1 MKKVLLSMVALLMS
15 TFTFAQVN
23 GALKLERNT
32 APAKVAVKASP
43 RKALA
48 DGQRYLGYY
57 SSDNFGQSGLGIANL
72 GAYET
77 CKAVTAMSADFL
89 KPFVG
94 MKVVGIRYVVLAP
107 NLVAKVMLG
116 DCEFTSQ
123 GVGFGDDFLLSKDVT
138 SSNAGW
144 NTVMFDAPYTIPAN
158 TALYAGFQYN
168 QKAVKQGN
176 GFTDECYPLSLI
188 KEGVT
193 GNPLYIYTNV
203 PANKG
208 GNGEGWY
215 NFGSEFGNICIQLI
229 VEGQPAGNFLSPVQ
243 LDEFQTVVG
252 KTKNVEVL
260 FQNVCKNALSSYSYT
275 YTQNGVTSAEQTVD
289 LAANT
294 TETIVKLPVQI
305 EGAAAPG
312 KYDFTL
318 NITKVNYGENAA
330 AVSSIKS
337 KNETMAKD
345 FKPVVLMEENT
356 GTGCG
361 WCPRGMQGMK
371 NAAEKFGDQFVGVAI
386 HQFSASD
393 PMYTINY
400 ANLGFAGSAPIC
412 KLNRSSSKI
421 DPYLGSESSICDDIA
436 ALLTKIPDAALTVK
450 AEWGAADNGELT
462 ATATVEAQAAKTYQ
476 LAFAVIADNVK
487 GEGDNWNQAN
497 YYSKYYASQTGLSYE
512 TIPDDLKFLWN
523 EITYKPVFNDVLVA
537 SSYVRSL
544 NKCANVDVP
553 AEGTVEG
560 SYEITLPVT
569 NKVLL
574 PALDK
579 DQLYI
584 VGIII
589 DPTTKKVVNAAKAKI
604 PTWVTGINGVKAN
617 GENAVEVARYT
628 MDGRQVSAPVKGIN
642 LVKMS
647 DGTTQKVLVK

>member
-23 GALKLERNT
+23 GALKLERNA
-32 APAKVAVKASP
+32 APAKMAVKASP

-57 SSDNFGQSGLGIANL
+57 SSDNFGQSGLGIAPL

-94 MKVVGIRYVVLAP
+94 MKVVGIRYAVLAS
-107 NLVAKVMLG
+107 NLVSKVLLG

-158 TALYAGFQYN
+158 AALYAGFQYN
-168 QKAVKQGN
+168 QKADPKGS

-229 VEGQPAGNFLSPVQ
+229 VEGQPAGNFLTPVQ

-252 KTKNVEVL
+252 QTKNVEVL

-275 YTQNGVTSAEQTVD
+275 YTQNGVTSAEQSVD

-305 EGAAAPG
+305 EGASAAG
-312 KYDFTL
+312 NHDFTL

-330 AVSSIKS
+330 AVTSIKS
-337 KNETMAKD
+337 KNETMAKEL
-345 FKPVVLMEENT
+345 KPVVLMEEFT

-371 NAAEKFGDQFVGVAI
+371 NAAEKFGDQFVGIAI
-386 HQFSASD
+386 HQYSGSD

-400 ANLGFAGSAPIC
+400 ANLKFGGAPSC
-412 KLNRSSSKI
+412 KLNRATGDL
-421 DPYLGSESSICDDIA
+421 DPYMGSGEDICDDIA
-436 ALLTKIPDAALTVK
+436 EFLKWIPDAALTVK
-450 AEWGAADNGELT
+450 AEWGAADDGKLT

-487 GEGDNWNQAN
+487 GENDNWIQSN
-497 YYSKYYASQTGLSYE
+497 YYSSAYSSQTGMTYAS
-512 TIPDDLKFLWN
+512 IPDDLKFLWN
-523 EITYKPVFNDVLVA
+523 EYPYKPVFNDVLVA
-537 SSYVRSL
+537 SSYVRTL

-560 SYEITLPVT
+560 SYEITMPVT
-569 NKVLL
+569 NTKLL

-589 DPTTKKVVNAAKAKI
+589 DPTTKTVVNAAKAKI

>member
-23 GALKLERNT
+23 GALKLERNA
-32 APAKVAVKASP
+32 APAKMAVKASP
-43 RKALA
+43 KKALA

-57 SSDNFGQSGLGIANL
+57 SSDNYGQSGLGIANL

-94 MKVVGIRYVVLAP
+94 MKVVGIRYAVLAS
-107 NLVAKVMLG
+107 NLVSKVMLG

-176 GFTDECYPLSLI
+176 GFTNECYPLSLI

-260 FQNVCKNALSSYSYT
+260 FQNVCKSALSSYSYT
-275 YTQNGVTSAEQTVD
+275 YTQNGVTSAEQSVD

-305 EGAAAPG
+305 EGAAAAG

-330 AVSSIKS
+330 AVTSIKS

-345 FKPVVLMEENT
+345 LKPVVLMEEQT

-361 WCPRGMQGMK
+361 WCPRAMQGIK
-371 NAAEKFGDQFVGVAI
+371 KAAEKFGDQFISIAI
-386 HQFSASD
+386 HHFNASD

-400 ANLGFAGSAPIC
+400 ANLGFGEGAPLC
-412 KLNRSSSKI
+412 KLNRATAAI
-421 DPYLGSESSICDDIA
+421 DPYYGANQTDICDDIA
-436 ALLTKIPDAALTVK
+436 ELLTYIPEAAVTVK
-450 AEWGAADNGELT
+450 AEWDADERYLN

-487 GEGDNWNQAN
+487 GETDSWIQTN
-497 YYSKYYASQTGLSYE
+497 YYSSAYSGLTGITYNAIE
-512 TIPDDLKFLWN
+512 DDLKFLWN
-523 EITYKPVFNDVLVA
+523 EYPYKPVFNDVLIGG
-537 SSYVRSL
+537 SYVRTL
-544 NKCANVDVP
+544 NKCANVNVP
-553 AEGTVEG
+553 AEGTVDG
-560 SYEITLPVT
+560 TYQISMPVT
-569 NKVLL
+569 NTKLL

-584 VGIII
+584 VGFII
-589 DPTTKKVVNAAKAKI
+589 DPTTKTVVNAAKAKI

>member
-23 GALKLERNT
+23 GALKLERNA
-32 APAKVAVKASP
+32 APAKMAVKASP
-43 RKALA
+43 KKALA

-94 MKVVGIRYVVLAP
+94 MKVVGIRYAVLAS
-107 NLVAKVMLG
+107 NLVSKVMLG

-168 QKAVKQGN
+168 QKAVKQGY

-229 VEGQPAGNFLSPVQ
+229 VEGQPAGNFLTPVQ

-252 KTKNVEVL
+252 QSKNVEVL

-275 YTQNGVTSAEQTVD
+275 YTQNGVTSAEQSVD

-305 EGAAAPG
+305 EAAAAPG
-312 KYDFTL
+312 NHDFTL

-330 AVSSIKS
+330 AVTSIKS
-337 KNETMAKD
+337 KNETMAKEL
-345 FKPVVLMEENT
+345 KPVVLMEEFT

-371 NAAEKFGDQFVGVAI
+371 NAAEKFGDQFVGIAI
-386 HQFSASD
+386 HQYSGSD
-393 PMYTINY
+393 PMYTMNY
-400 ANLGFAGSAPIC
+400 ANLKFGGAPSC
-412 KLNRSSSKI
+412 KLNRATGDL
-421 DPYLGSESSICDDIA
+421 DPYMGSGEDICDDIA
-436 ALLTKIPDAALTVK
+436 EFLKWIPDAALTVK
-450 AEWGAADNGELT
+450 AEWGSADDGKLI

-487 GEGDNWNQAN
+487 GENDNWIQSN
-497 YYSKYYASQTGLSYE
+497 YYSSAYSSQTGMTYAS
-512 TIPDDLKFLWN
+512 IPDDLKFLWN
-523 EITYKPVFNDVLVA
+523 EYPYKPVFNDVLVA
-537 SSYVRSL
+537 SSYVRTL

-560 SYEITLPVT
+560 SYEITMPVT
-569 NKVLL
+569 NTKLL

-589 DPTTKKVVNAAKAKI
+589 DPTTKTVVNAAKAKI

-617 GENAVEVARYT
+617 GVNAVEVARYT

>member
-23 GALKLERNT
+23 GALKLERNA
-32 APAKVAVKASP
+32 APAKMAVKASP
-43 RKALA
+43 RKVLA

-94 MKVVGIRYVVLAP
+94 MKVVGIRYAVLAS
-107 NLVAKVMLG
+107 NLVSKVMLG

-138 SSNAGW
+138 SSNVGW

-188 KEGVT
+188 NEGVT

-229 VEGQPAGNFLSPVQ
+229 VEGQPAGNFLTPVQ

-252 KTKNVEVL
+252 QSKNVEVL

-275 YTQNGVTSAEQTVD
+275 YTQNGVTSAEYNVD

-305 EGAAAPG
+305 EAAAAPG
-312 KYDFTL
+312 KYDITL

-330 AVSSIKS
+330 AVTSIKS
-337 KNETMAKD
+337 KNETMAKEL
-345 FKPVVLMEENT
+345 KPVVLMEEFT

-371 NAAEKFGDQFVGVAI
+371 NAAEKFGDQFVGIAI
-386 HQFSASD
+386 HQYSGSD
-393 PMYTINY
+393 PMYTMNY
-400 ANLGFAGSAPIC
+400 ANLKFGGAPSC
-412 KLNRSSSKI
+412 KLNRATGDL
-421 DPYLGSESSICDDIA
+421 DPYMGSGEDICDDIA
-436 ALLTKIPDAALTVK
+436 EFLKWIPDAALTVK
-450 AEWGAADNGELT
+450 AEWGAADDGKLI

-487 GEGDNWNQAN
+487 GENDNWIQSN
-497 YYSKYYASQTGLSYE
+497 YYSSAYSSKTGMTYAS
-512 TIPDDLKFLWN
+512 IPDDLKFLWN
-523 EITYKPVFNDVLVA
+523 EYPYKPVFNDVLVA
-537 SSYVRSL
+537 SSYVRTL

-560 SYEITLPVT
+560 SYEITMPVT
-569 NKVLL
+569 NTKLL

-589 DPTTKKVVNAAKAKI
+589 DPTTKTVVNAAKAKI

>member
-23 GALKLERNT
+23 GALKLERNA
-32 APAKVAVKASP
+32 APAKMAVKASP

-57 SSDNFGQSGLGIANL
+57 SSDNFGQSGLGIAPL

-94 MKVVGIRYVVLAP
+94 MKVVGIRYAVLAS
-107 NLVAKVMLG
+107 NLVSKVLLG

-168 QKAVKQGN
+168 QKAVKQGS

-193 GNPLYIYTNV
+193 GNPLYIYTDV

-215 NFGSEFGNICIQLI
+215 NFGDDYGNICVQLI
-229 VEGQPAGNFLSPVQ
+229 VEGQPAGNFLTPVQ

-252 KTKNVEVL
+252 QTKNVEVL
-260 FQNVCKNALSSYSYT
+260 FQNVCKSALSSYSYT
-275 YTQNGVTSAEQTVD
+275 YTQNGVTSAEQSVD

-305 EGAAAPG
+305 EGASAAG
-312 KYDFTL
+312 NHDFTL

-330 AVSSIKS
+330 AVTSIKS
-337 KNETMAKD
+337 KNETMAKEL
-345 FKPVVLMEENT
+345 KPVVLMEEFT

-371 NAAEKFGDQFVGVAI
+371 NAAEKFGDQFVGIAI
-386 HQFSASD
+386 HQYSGSD

-400 ANLGFAGSAPIC
+400 ANLKFGGAPSC
-412 KLNRSSSKI
+412 KLNRATGDL
-421 DPYLGSESSICDDIA
+421 DPYMGSGEDICDDIA
-436 ALLTKIPDAALTVK
+436 EFLKWIPDAALTVK
-450 AEWGAADNGELT
+450 AEWGAADDGKLT

-487 GEGDNWNQAN
+487 GENDNWIQSN
-497 YYSKYYASQTGLSYE
+497 YYSSAYSSQTGMTYAS
-512 TIPDDLKFLWN
+512 IPDDLKFLWN
-523 EITYKPVFNDVLVA
+523 EYPYKPVFNDVLVA
-537 SSYVRSL
+537 SSYVRTL

-560 SYEITLPVT
+560 SYEITMPVT
-569 NKVLL
+569 NTKLL

-589 DPTTKKVVNAAKAKI
+589 DPTTKTVVNAAKAKI

>member
-23 GALKLERNT
+23 GALKLERNA
-32 APAKVAVKASP
+32 APAKMAVKASP

-57 SSDNFGQSGLGIANL
+57 SSDNFGQSGLGIAPL

-77 CKAVTAMSADFL
+77 CKAVTAMSTDFL

-94 MKVVGIRYVVLAP
+94 MKVVGIRYAVLAS
-107 NLVAKVMLG
+107 NLVSKVMLG

-168 QKAVKQGN
+168 QKAVKQGS

-215 NFGSEFGNICIQLI
+215 NFGDEFGNICIQLI
-229 VEGQPAGNFLSPVQ
+229 VEGQPAGNFLTPVQ

-252 KTKNVEVL
+252 KSKNVEVL
-260 FQNVCKNALSSYSYT
+260 FQNVCKSALSSYSYT
-275 YTQNGVTSAEQTVD
+275 YTQNGVTSAEQSVD

-305 EGAAAPG
+305 EGAAAAG

-330 AVSSIKS
+330 AVTSIKS
-337 KNETMAKD
+337 KNETMAKEL
-345 FKPVVLMEENT
+345 KPVVLMEEFT

-371 NAAEKFGDQFVGVAI
+371 NAAEKFGDQFVGIAI
-386 HQFSASD
+386 HQYSGSD

-400 ANLGFAGSAPIC
+400 ANLKFGGAPSC
-412 KLNRSSSKI
+412 KLNRATGDL
-421 DPYLGSESSICDDIA
+421 DPYMGSGEDICDDIA
-436 ALLTKIPDAALTVK
+436 EFLKWIPDAALTVK
-450 AEWGAADNGELT
+450 AEWGAADDGKLT

-487 GEGDNWNQAN
+487 GENDNWIQSN
-497 YYSKYYASQTGLSYE
+497 YYSSAYSSQTGMTYAS
-512 TIPDDLKFLWN
+512 IPDDLKFLWN
-523 EITYKPVFNDVLVA
+523 EYPYKPVFNDVLVA
-537 SSYVRSL
+537 SSYVRTL

-560 SYEITLPVT
+560 SYEITMPVT
-569 NKVLL
+569 NTKLL

-589 DPTTKKVVNAAKAKI
+589 DPTTKTVVNAAKAKI

>member
-23 GALKLERNT
+23 GALKLERNA
-32 APAKVAVKASP
+32 APAKMAVKASP

-57 SSDNFGQSGLGIANL
+57 SSDNFGQSGLGIAPL

-94 MKVVGIRYVVLAP
+94 MKVVGIRYAVLAS
-107 NLVAKVMLG
+107 NLVSKVLLG

-168 QKAVKQGN
+168 QKAVKQGS

-215 NFGSEFGNICIQLI
+215 NFGDEFGNICIQLI
-229 VEGQPAGNFLSPVQ
+229 VEGQPAGNFLTPVQ

-275 YTQNGVTSAEQTVD
+275 YTQNGVTSAEQSVD

-305 EGAAAPG
+305 EGASAAG
-312 KYDFTL
+312 NHDFTL

-330 AVSSIKS
+330 AVTSIKS
-337 KNETMAKD
+337 KNETMAKEL
-345 FKPVVLMEENT
+345 KPVVLMEEFT

-371 NAAEKFGDQFVGVAI
+371 NAAEKFGDQFVGIAI
-386 HQFSASD
+386 HQYSGSD

-400 ANLGFAGSAPIC
+400 ANLKFGGAPSC
-412 KLNRSSSKI
+412 KLNRATGDL
-421 DPYLGSESSICDDIA
+421 DPYMGSGEDICDDIA
-436 ALLTKIPDAALTVK
+436 EFLKWIPDAALTVK
-450 AEWGAADNGELT
+450 AEWGAADDGKLT

-487 GEGDNWNQAN
+487 GENDNWIQSN
-497 YYSKYYASQTGLSYE
+497 YYSSAYSSQTGMTYAS
-512 TIPDDLKFLWN
+512 IPDDLKFLWN
-523 EITYKPVFNDVLVA
+523 EYPYKPVFNDVLVA
-537 SSYVRSL
+537 SSYVRTL

-553 AEGTVEG
+553 AEGTVER
-560 SYEITLPVT
+560 SYEITMPVT
-569 NKVLL
+569 NTKLL

-589 DPTTKKVVNAAKAKI
+589 DPTTKTVVNAAKAKI

>member
-23 GALKLERNT
+23 GALKLERNA
-32 APAKVAVKASP
+32 APAKMAVKASP

-57 SSDNFGQSGLGIANL
+57 SSDNYGLTGLGIAPL

-77 CKAVTAMSADFL
+77 CKAVTAMSTDFL

-94 MKVVGIRYVVLAP
+94 MKVVGIRYAILAP

-116 DCEFTSQ
+116 ECEFTNQ
-123 GVGFGDDFLLSKDVT
+123 GVGFGDALLSKDVT

-158 TALYAGFQYN
+158 AALYAGFQYN

-229 VEGQPAGNFLSPVQ
+229 VEGQPAGNFLTPVQ

-275 YTQNGVTSAEQTVD
+275 YTQNGVTSGEQTVD

-305 EGAAAPG
+305 EGASAAG
-312 KYDFTL
+312 NHDFTL

-330 AVSSIKS
+330 AVTSIKG
-337 KNETMAKD
+337 KNETMAKEL
-345 FKPVVLMEENT
+345 KPVVLMEEQT

-361 WCPRGMQGMK
+361 WCPRAMQGINK
-371 NAAEKFGDQFVGVAI
+371 AAEKFGDQFISIAI
-386 HQFSASD
+386 HHFNASD

-400 ANLGFAGSAPIC
+400 ANLGFGEGAPLC
-412 KLNRSSSKI
+412 KLNRVTAAI
-421 DPYLGSESSICDDIA
+421 DPYYGTSEDICDDIA
-436 ALLTKIPDAALTVK
+436 ALLTKIPEAAVTVK
-450 AEWGAADNGELT
+450 AEWGAADDGKLT

-487 GEGDNWNQAN
+487 GENDNWIQSN
-497 YYSKYYASQTGLSYE
+497 YYSSAYSGNTGLTYNAIE
-512 TIPDDLKFLWN
+512 DDLKFLWN
-523 EITYKPVFNDVLVA
+523 EYPYKPVFNDVLVA
-537 SSYVRSL
+537 GSYVRTL

-560 SYEITLPVT
+560 SYEITMPVT
-569 NKVLL
+569 NTKLL

-584 VGIII
+584 VGFII
-589 DPTTKKVVNAAKAKI
+589 DPTTKTVVNAAKAKI

>member
-23 GALKLERNT
+23 GALKLERNA
-32 APAKVAVKASP
+32 APAKMAVKASP

-57 SSDNFGQSGLGIANL
+57 SSDNFGQSGLGIAPL

-94 MKVVGIRYVVLAP
+94 MKVVGIRYAVLAS
-107 NLVAKVMLG
+107 NLVSKVLLG

-168 QKAVKQGN
+168 QKAVKQGS

-215 NFGSEFGNICIQLI
+215 NFGDEFGNICIQLI
-229 VEGQPAGNFLSPVQ
+229 VEGQPAGNFLTPVQ

-275 YTQNGVTSAEQTVD
+275 YTQNGVTSAEQSVD

-305 EGAAAPG
+305 EGASAAG
-312 KYDFTL
+312 NHDFTL

-330 AVSSIKS
+330 AVTSIKS
-337 KNETMAKD
+337 KNETMAKEL
-345 FKPVVLMEENT
+345 KPVVLMEEFT

-371 NAAEKFGDQFVGVAI
+371 NAAEKFGDQFVGIAI
-386 HQFSASD
+386 HQYSGSD

-400 ANLGFAGSAPIC
+400 ANLKFGGAPSC
-412 KLNRSSSKI
+412 KLNRATGDL
-421 DPYLGSESSICDDIA
+421 DPYMGSGEDICDDIA
-436 ALLTKIPDAALTVK
+436 EFLKWIPDAALTVK
-450 AEWGAADNGELT
+450 AEWGAADDGKLT

-487 GEGDNWNQAN
+487 GENDNWIQSN
-497 YYSKYYASQTGLSYE
+497 YYSSAYSSQTGMTYAS
-512 TIPDDLKFLWN
+512 IPDDLKFLWN
-523 EITYKPVFNDVLVA
+523 EYPYKPVFNDVLVA
-537 SSYVRSL
+537 SSYVRTL

-560 SYEITLPVT
+560 SYEITMPVT
-569 NKVLL
+569 NTKLL
-574 PALDK
+574 SALDK

-589 DPTTKKVVNAAKAKI
+589 DPTTKTVVNAAKAKI

>member
-32 APAKVAVKASP
+32 APAKVAAKAAP

-94 MKVVGIRYVVLAP
+94 MKVVGIRYAVLAS
-107 NLVAKVMLG
+107 NLVSKVMLG

-168 QKAVKQGN
+168 QKADKQG
-176 GFTDECYPLSLI
+176 GYFTNECYPLSLI
-188 KEGVT
+188 NEGVT

-229 VEGQPAGNFLSPVQ
+229 VEGQPAGNFLTPVQ

-252 KTKNVEVL
+252 QSKNVEVL
-260 FQNVCKNALSSYSYT
+260 FQNVCKGSLSSYSYT
-275 YTQNGVTSAEQTVD
+275 YTQNGVTSGELTVD

-294 TETIVKLPVQI
+294 IETIVKLPVQI

-330 AVSSIKS
+330 AVTSIKS

-345 FKPVVLMEENT
+345 FKPVVVMEEYT
-356 GTGCG
+356 GSTCQF
-361 WCPRGMQGMK
+361 CPRGMVGMEK
-371 NAAEKFGDQFVGVAI
+371 AAKTFGDQF
-386 HQFSASD
+386 
-393 PMYTINY
+393 
-400 ANLGFAGSAPIC
+400 
-412 KLNRSSSKI
+412 KI
-421 DPYLGSESSICDDIA
+421 
-436 ALLTKIPDAALTVK
+436 
-450 AEWGAADNGELT
+450 
-462 ATATVEAQAAKTYQ
+462 
-476 LAFAVIADNVK
+476 
-487 GEGDNWNQAN
+487 
-497 YYSKYYASQTGLSYE
+497 
-512 TIPDDLKFLWN
+512 
-523 EITYKPVFNDVLVA
+523 
-537 SSYVRSL
+537 
-544 NKCANVDVP
+544 
-553 AEGTVEG
+553 
-560 SYEITLPVT
+560 
-569 NKVLL
+569 
-574 PALDK
+574 
-579 DQLYI
+579 
-584 VGIII
+584 
-589 DPTTKKVVNAAKAKI
+589 
-604 PTWVTGINGVKAN
+604 
-617 GENAVEVARYT
+617 
-628 MDGRQVSAPVKGIN
+628 GRAHV
-642 LVKMS
+642 
-647 DGTTQKVLVK
+647 

>member
-23 GALKLERNT
+23 GALKLERNA

-57 SSDNFGQSGLGIANL
+57 SSDNFGQPGLGIANL

-94 MKVVGIRYVVLAP
+94 MKVVGIRYAILAS
-107 NLVAKVMLG
+107 NLVSKVMLG

-123 GVGFGDDFLLSKDVT
+123 GVGFGDDLLSKDVT

-168 QKAVKQGN
+168 QKADKQG
-176 GFTDECYPLSLI
+176 GYFTSECYPLSLI
-188 KEGVT
+188 NEGVT

-203 PANKG
+203 PANQG

-260 FQNVCKNALSSYSYT
+260 FQNVCNGSLSSFSYT

-294 TETIVKLPVQI
+294 IETIVKLPVQI
-305 EGAAAPG
+305 EGAAASG
-312 KYDFTL
+312 KYDFAL
-318 NITKVNYGENAA
+318 NITKVNNVENAA
-330 AVSSIKS
+330 AVTSIKS
-337 KNETMAKD
+337 KNETMAKEL
-345 FKPVVLMEENT
+345 KPVVLMEEFT

-371 NAAEKFGDQFVGVAI
+371 NAAEKFGDQFVGIAI
-386 HQFSASD
+386 HQYSGSD
-393 PMYTINY
+393 PMYTMNY
-400 ANLGFAGSAPIC
+400 ANLKFGGAPSC
-412 KLNRSSSKI
+412 KLNRATGDL
-421 DPYLGSESSICDDIA
+421 DPYMGSGEDICDDIA
-436 ALLTKIPDAALTVK
+436 EFLKWIPDAALTVK
-450 AEWGAADNGELT
+450 AEWGAADDGKLI
-462 ATATVEAQAAKTYQ
+462 ATATVEAQDAKTYQ

-487 GEGDNWNQAN
+487 GENDNWIQSN
-497 YYSKYYASQTGLSYE
+497 YYSSAYSSQTGMTYAS
-512 TIPDDLKFLWN
+512 IPDDLKFLWN
-523 EITYKPVFNDVLVA
+523 EYPYKPVFNDVLVA
-537 SSYVRSL
+537 SSYVRTL

-560 SYEITLPVT
+560 SYEITMPVT
-569 NKVLL
+569 NTKLL

-589 DPTTKKVVNAAKAKI
+589 DPTTKTVVNAAKAKI

>member
-32 APAKVAVKASP
+32 APAKVAAKAAP

-57 SSDNFGQSGLGIANL
+57 SSDNFGQSGLGIAPL

-94 MKVVGIRYVVLAP
+94 MKVVGIRYAILAP

-116 DCEFTSQ
+116 ECEFTNQ
-123 GVGFGDDFLLSKDVT
+123 GVGFGDALLSKDVT

-158 TALYAGFQYN
+158 AALYAGFQYN
-168 QKAVKQGN
+168 QKADPKGS

-229 VEGQPAGNFLSPVQ
+229 VEGQPAGNFLTPVQ

-275 YTQNGVTSAEQTVD
+275 YTQNGVTSAEQSVD

-305 EGAAAPG
+305 EAASAAG
-312 KYDFTL
+312 NHDFTL

-330 AVSSIKS
+330 AVTSIKS
-337 KNETMAKD
+337 KNETMAKEL
-345 FKPVVLMEENT
+345 KPVVLMEEFT

-371 NAAEKFGDQFVGVAI
+371 NAAEKFGDQFVGIAI
-386 HQFSASD
+386 HQYSGSD
-393 PMYTINY
+393 PMYTMNY
-400 ANLGFAGSAPIC
+400 ANLKFRGAPSC
-412 KLNRSSSKI
+412 KLNRATGAL
-421 DPYLGSESSICDDIA
+421 DPYMGSGEDICDDIA
-436 ALLTKIPDAALTVK
+436 EFLKWIPDAALTVK
-450 AEWGAADNGELT
+450 AEWGAADDGKLT

-487 GEGDNWNQAN
+487 GENDNWIQSN
-497 YYSKYYASQTGLSYE
+497 YYSSAYSSQTGMTYAS
-512 TIPDDLKFLWN
+512 IPDDLKFLWN
-523 EITYKPVFNDVLVA
+523 EYPYKPVFNDVLVA
-537 SSYVRSL
+537 SSYVRTL

-560 SYEITLPVT
+560 SYEITMPVT
-569 NKVLL
+569 NTKLL

-589 DPTTKKVVNAAKAKI
+589 DPTTKTVVNAAKAKI

>member
-1 MKKVLLSMVALLMS
+1 MVALLMS

-23 GALKLERNT
+23 GALKLERNA
-32 APAKVAVKASP
+32 APAKMAVKASP

-94 MKVVGIRYVVLAP
+94 MKVVGIRYAVLAS
-107 NLVAKVMLG
+107 NLVSKVMLG
-116 DCEFTSQ
+116 DCEFTKQ

-168 QKAVKQGN
+168 QKADQQG
-176 GFTDECYPLSLI
+176 GYFTNECYPLSLI

-229 VEGQPAGNFLSPVQ
+229 VEGQPAGNFLTPVQ

-252 KTKNVEVL
+252 QSKNVEVL

-275 YTQNGVTSAEQTVD
+275 YTQNGVTSAEQSVD

-294 TETIVKLPVQI
+294 TETIVKLPVKI
-305 EGAAAPG
+305 EAASAAG
-312 KYDFTL
+312 NHDFTL

-330 AVSSIKS
+330 AVTSIKS
-337 KNETMAKD
+337 KNETMAKEL
-345 FKPVVLMEENT
+345 KPVVLMEEFT

-371 NAAEKFGDQFVGVAI
+371 NAAEKFGDQFVGIAI
-386 HQFSASD
+386 HQYSGSD
-393 PMYTINY
+393 PMYTMNY
-400 ANLGFAGSAPIC
+400 ANLKFGGAPSC
-412 KLNRSSSKI
+412 KLNRATGDL
-421 DPYLGSESSICDDIA
+421 DPYMGSGEDICDDIA
-436 ALLTKIPDAALTVK
+436 EFLKWIPDAALTVK
-450 AEWGAADNGELT
+450 AEWGAADDGKLI

-487 GEGDNWNQAN
+487 GENDNWIQSN
-497 YYSKYYASQTGLSYE
+497 YYSSDYSSMTGMTYAS
-512 TIPDDLKFLWN
+512 IPDDLKFLWN
-523 EITYKPVFNDVLVA
+523 EYPYKPVFNDVLVA
-537 SSYVRSL
+537 SSYVRTL

-560 SYEITLPVT
+560 SYEITMPVT
-569 NKVLL
+569 NTKLL

-589 DPTTKKVVNAAKAKI
+589 DPTTKTVVNAAKAKI

>member
-23 GALKLERNT
+23 GALKLERNA
-32 APAKVAVKASP
+32 APAKMAVKASP

-94 MKVVGIRYVVLAP
+94 MKVVGIRYAVLAS
-107 NLVAKVMLG
+107 NLVSKVMLG
-116 DCEFTSQ
+116 DCEFTKQ

-229 VEGQPAGNFLSPVQ
+229 VEGQPAGNFLTPVQ

-252 KTKNVEVL
+252 QSKNVEVL

-275 YTQNGVTSAEQTVD
+275 YTQNGVTSAEQSVD

-294 TETIVKLPVQI
+294 TETIVKLPVKI
-305 EGAAAPG
+305 EAASAAG
-312 KYDFTL
+312 NHDFTL

-330 AVSSIKS
+330 AVTSIKS
-337 KNETMAKD
+337 KNETMAKEL
-345 FKPVVLMEENT
+345 KPVVLMEEFT

-371 NAAEKFGDQFVGVAI
+371 NAAEKFGDQFVGIAI
-386 HQFSASD
+386 HQYSGSD
-393 PMYTINY
+393 PMYTMNY
-400 ANLGFAGSAPIC
+400 ANLKFGGAPSC
-412 KLNRSSSKI
+412 KLNRATGDL
-421 DPYLGSESSICDDIA
+421 DPYMGSGEDICDDIA
-436 ALLTKIPDAALTVK
+436 EFLKWIPDAALTVK
-450 AEWGAADNGELT
+450 AEWGAADDGKLI

-487 GEGDNWNQAN
+487 GENDNWIQSN
-497 YYSKYYASQTGLSYE
+497 YYSSAYSSQTGMTYAS
-512 TIPDDLKFLWN
+512 IPDDLKFLWN
-523 EITYKPVFNDVLVA
+523 EYPYKPVFNDVLVA
-537 SSYVRSL
+537 SSYVRTL

-560 SYEITLPVT
+560 SYEITMPVT
-569 NKVLL
+569 NTKLL

-589 DPTTKKVVNAAKAKI
+589 DPTTKTVVNAAKAKI

>member
-23 GALKLERNT
+23 GALKLERNA
-32 APAKVAVKASP
+32 APAKMAVKASP

-57 SSDNFGQSGLGIANL
+57 SSDNFGQSGLGIAPL

-94 MKVVGIRYVVLAP
+94 MKVVGIRYAVLAS
-107 NLVAKVMLG
+107 NLVSKVLLG

-168 QKAVKQGN
+168 QKAVKQGS

-215 NFGSEFGNICIQLI
+215 NFGDEFGNICIQLI
-229 VEGQPAGNFLSPVQ
+229 VEGQPAGNFLTPVQ

-275 YTQNGVTSAEQTVD
+275 YTQNGVTSGEQNVD

-305 EGAAAPG
+305 EGASAAG
-312 KYDFTL
+312 NHDFTL

-330 AVSSIKS
+330 AVTSIKS
-337 KNETMAKD
+337 KNETMAKEL
-345 FKPVVLMEENT
+345 KPVVLMEEFT

-371 NAAEKFGDQFVGVAI
+371 NAAEKFGDQFVGIAI
-386 HQFSASD
+386 HQYSGSD

-400 ANLGFAGSAPIC
+400 ANLKFGGAPSC
-412 KLNRSSSKI
+412 KLNRATGDL
-421 DPYLGSESSICDDIA
+421 DPYMGSGEDICDDIA
-436 ALLTKIPDAALTVK
+436 EFLKWIPDAALTVK
-450 AEWGAADNGELT
+450 AEWGAADDGKLT

-487 GEGDNWNQAN
+487 GENDNWIQSN
-497 YYSKYYASQTGLSYE
+497 YYSSAYSSQTGMTYAS
-512 TIPDDLKFLWN
+512 IPDDLKFLWN
-523 EITYKPVFNDVLVA
+523 EYPYKPVFNDVLVA
-537 SSYVRSL
+537 SSYVRTL

-560 SYEITLPVT
+560 SYEITMPVT
-569 NKVLL
+569 NTKLL

-589 DPTTKKVVNAAKAKI
+589 DPTTKTVVNAAKAKI
-604 PTWVTGINGVKAN
+604 PTWVTAVKGVKTN
-617 GENAVEVARYT
+617 DVNAVEVARYT

>member
-23 GALKLERNT
+23 GALKLERNV
-32 APAKVAVKASP
+32 APAKMAVKASP
-43 RKALA
+43 QKALA

-57 SSDNFGQSGLGIANL
+57 SSDNFGQSGLGIAPL
-72 GAYET
+72 GAYKT

-94 MKVVGIRYVVLAP
+94 MKVVGIRYAILAP
-107 NLVAKVMLG
+107 NLVSKVLLG
-116 DCEFTSQ
+116 ECEFTSQ
-123 GVGFGDDFLLSKDVT
+123 GVGFGDALLSKDVT

-158 TALYAGFQYN
+158 AALYAGFQYN
-168 QKAVKQGN
+168 QKADPKGS

-229 VEGQPAGNFLSPVQ
+229 VEGQPAGNFLTPVQ

-275 YTQNGVTSAEQTVD
+275 YTQNGVTSAEQSVD

-305 EGAAAPG
+305 EGASAAG
-312 KYDFTL
+312 NHDFTL

-330 AVSSIKS
+330 AVTSIKS
-337 KNETMAKD
+337 KNETMAKEL
-345 FKPVVLMEENT
+345 KPVVLMEEFT

-371 NAAEKFGDQFVGVAI
+371 NAAEKFGDQFVGIAI
-386 HQFSASD
+386 HQYSGSD

-400 ANLGFAGSAPIC
+400 ANLKFGGAPSC
-412 KLNRSSSKI
+412 KLNRATGDL
-421 DPYLGSESSICDDIA
+421 DPYMGSGEDICDDIA
-436 ALLTKIPDAALTVK
+436 EFLKWIPDAALTVK
-450 AEWGAADNGELT
+450 AEWGAADDGKLT

-487 GEGDNWNQAN
+487 GENDNWIQSN
-497 YYSKYYASQTGLSYE
+497 YYSSAYSSQTGMTYAS
-512 TIPDDLKFLWN
+512 IPDDLKFLWN
-523 EITYKPVFNDVLVA
+523 EYPYKPVFNDVLVA
-537 SSYVRSL
+537 SSYVRTL

-560 SYEITLPVT
+560 SYEITMPVT
-569 NKVLL
+569 NTKLL

-589 DPTTKKVVNAAKAKI
+589 DPTTKTVVNAAKAKI

>member
-1 MKKVLLSMVALLMS
+1 
-15 TFTFAQVN
+15 
-23 GALKLERNT
+23 
-32 APAKVAVKASP
+32 
-43 RKALA
+43 
-48 DGQRYLGYY
+48 
-57 SSDNFGQSGLGIANL
+57 
-72 GAYET
+72 
-77 CKAVTAMSADFL
+77 MSADFL

-94 MKVVGIRYVVLAP
+94 MKVVGIRYAILAP
-107 NLVAKVMLG
+107 NLVSKVMLG
-116 DCEFTSQ
+116 DCEFTKQ

-229 VEGQPAGNFLSPVQ
+229 VEGQPAGNFLTPVQ

-252 KTKNVEVL
+252 QSKNVEVL

-275 YTQNGVTSAEQTVD
+275 YTQNGVTSAEKSVD

-305 EGAAAPG
+305 EAASAAG
-312 KYDFTL
+312 NHDFTL

-330 AVSSIKS
+330 AVTSIKS
-337 KNETMAKD
+337 KNETMAKEL
-345 FKPVVLMEENT
+345 KPVVLMEEFT

-371 NAAEKFGDQFVGVAI
+371 NAAEKFGDQFVGIAI
-386 HQFSASD
+386 HQYSGSD
-393 PMYTINY
+393 PMYTMNY
-400 ANLGFAGSAPIC
+400 ANLKFGGAPSC
-412 KLNRSSSKI
+412 KLNRATGDL
-421 DPYLGSESSICDDIA
+421 DPYMGSGEDICDDIA
-436 ALLTKIPDAALTVK
+436 EFLKWIPDAALTVK
-450 AEWGAADNGELT
+450 AEWGAADDGKLI

-487 GEGDNWNQAN
+487 GENDNWIQSN
-497 YYSKYYASQTGLSYE
+497 YYSSAYSSQKGMTYAS
-512 TIPDDLKFLWN
+512 IPDDLKFLWN
-523 EITYKPVFNDVLVA
+523 EYPYKPVFNDVLVA
-537 SSYVRSL
+537 SSYVRTL

-560 SYEITLPVT
+560 SYEITMPVT
-569 NKVLL
+569 NTKLL

-589 DPTTKKVVNAAKAKI
+589 DPTTKTVVNAAKAKI

>member
-23 GALKLERNT
+23 GALKLERNA
-32 APAKVAVKASP
+32 APAKMAVKASP

-57 SSDNFGQSGLGIANL
+57 SSDNFGQSGLGIAPL

-94 MKVVGIRYVVLAP
+94 MKVVGIRYAVLAS
-107 NLVAKVMLG
+107 NLVSKVLLG

-168 QKAVKQGN
+168 QKADPKGS

-229 VEGQPAGNFLSPVQ
+229 VEGQPAGNFLTPVQ

-275 YTQNGVTSAEQTVD
+275 YTQNGVTSAEQSVD

-305 EGAAAPG
+305 EGASAAG
-312 KYDFTL
+312 NHDFTL

-330 AVSSIKS
+330 AVTSIKS
-337 KNETMAKD
+337 KNETMAKEL
-345 FKPVVLMEENT
+345 KPVVLMEEFT

-371 NAAEKFGDQFVGVAI
+371 NAAEKFGDQFVGIAI
-386 HQFSASD
+386 HQYSGSD

-400 ANLGFAGSAPIC
+400 ANLKFGGAPSC
-412 KLNRSSSKI
+412 KLNRATGDL
-421 DPYLGSESSICDDIA
+421 DPYMGSGEDICDDIA
-436 ALLTKIPDAALTVK
+436 EFLKWIPDAALTVK
-450 AEWGAADNGELT
+450 AEWGAADDGKLT

-487 GEGDNWNQAN
+487 GENDNWIQSN
-497 YYSKYYASQTGLSYE
+497 YYSSAYSSQTGMTYAS
-512 TIPDDLKFLWN
+512 IPDDLKFLWN
-523 EITYKPVFNDVLVA
+523 EYPYKPVFNDVLVA
-537 SSYVRSL
+537 SSYVRTL

-560 SYEITLPVT
+560 SYEITMPVT
-569 NKVLL
+569 NTKLL

-589 DPTTKKVVNAAKAKI
+589 DPTTKTVVNAAKAKI

>member
-23 GALKLERNT
+23 GALKLERNA

-57 SSDNFGQSGLGIANL
+57 SSDNFGQSGLGIVNL
-72 GAYET
+72 GAYER

-94 MKVVGIRYVVLAP
+94 MKVVGIRYAVLAP
-107 NLVAKVMLG
+107 NLVSKVMLG

-123 GVGFGDDFLLSKDVT
+123 GVGFGDEVLLSKDVT

-168 QKAVKQGN
+168 QKADKQG
-176 GFTDECYPLSLI
+176 GYFTSECYPLSLI
-188 KEGVT
+188 NEGVT
-193 GNPLYIYTNV
+193 GNPLYIYTDV

-215 NFGSEFGNICIQLI
+215 NFGSDFGNICIQLI

-260 FQNVCKNALSSYSYT
+260 FQNVCNGSLSSYSYT

-294 TETIVKLPVQI
+294 IETIVKIPVQI

-318 NITKVNYGENAA
+318 NITKVNNVENAA
-330 AVSSIKS
+330 AVTSIKS

-345 FKPVVLMEENT
+345 FKPVVVMEEFT
-356 GTGCG
+356 GSTCQF
-361 WCPRGMQGMK
+361 CPRGIVGMEK
-371 NAAEKFGDQFVGVAI
+371 AAKTFGDQFIGIGI
-386 HQFSASD
+386 HQYSQSD
-393 PMYTINY
+393 PMYTANW
-400 ANLGFAGSAPIC
+400 ANLSWQGAPGC
-412 KLNRSSSKI
+412 KLNRTGSQI
-421 DPYLGSESSICDDIA
+421 DPYYGSESSICDDIA
-436 ALLTKIPDAALTVK
+436 ALLTKIPAASLTVK
-450 AEWGAADNGELT
+450 GEWGAEDDGTIN
-462 ATATVEAQAAKTYQ
+462 ATATVEAQTEKEYQ
-476 LAFAVIADNVK
+476 LVFAVTADNVK
-487 GEGDNWNQAN
+487 GEGNLW
-497 YYSKYYASQTGLSYE
+497 SQTNGFSKKAGKFTYE
-512 TIPDDLKFLWN
+512 SLPEDMQFLYN
-523 EITYKPVFNDVLVA
+523 EPIYYYPAFNEVLVA
-537 SSYVRSL
+537 SSYVRTL
-544 NKCANVDVP
+544 NKCANVKVP
-553 AEGTVEG
+553 AEGTVDG
-560 SYEITLPVT
+560 TYQLQMPVT
-569 NKVLL
+569 NKTLL
-574 PALDK
+574 PAIDK
-579 DQLYI
+579 DQLN
-584 VGIII
+584 IIAFVI
-589 DPTTKKVVNAAKAKI
+589 DPTTKKIVNGAKAKL
-604 PTWVTGINGVKAN
+604 PTWVTAVKGVKTN
-617 GENAVEVARYT
+617 DVNAVEVARYT

>member
-23 GALKLERNT
+23 GALKLERNA
-32 APAKVAVKASP
+32 APAKMAVKASP

-57 SSDNFGQSGLGIANL
+57 SSDNFGQSGLGIAPL

-94 MKVVGIRYVVLAP
+94 MKVVGIRYAVLAS
-107 NLVAKVMLG
+107 NLVSKVLLG

-168 QKAVKQGN
+168 QKAVKQGS

-215 NFGSEFGNICIQLI
+215 NFGDEFGNICIQLI
-229 VEGQPAGNFLSPVQ
+229 VEGQPAGNFLTPVQ

-275 YTQNGVTSAEQTVD
+275 YTQNGVTSAEQSVD

-305 EGAAAPG
+305 EGASAAG
-312 KYDFTL
+312 NHDFTL

-330 AVSSIKS
+330 AVTSIKS
-337 KNETMAKD
+337 KNETMAKEL
-345 FKPVVLMEENT
+345 KPVVLMEEFT

-371 NAAEKFGDQFVGVAI
+371 NAAEKFGDQFVGIAI
-386 HQFSASD
+386 HQYSGSD

-400 ANLGFAGSAPIC
+400 ANLKFGGAPSC
-412 KLNRSSSKI
+412 KLNRATGDL
-421 DPYLGSESSICDDIA
+421 DPYMGSGEDICDDIA
-436 ALLTKIPDAALTVK
+436 EFLKWIPDAALTVK
-450 AEWGAADNGELT
+450 AEWGAADDGKLT

-487 GEGDNWNQAN
+487 GENDNWIQSN
-497 YYSKYYASQTGLSYE
+497 YYSSAYSSQTGMTYAS
-512 TIPDDLKFLWN
+512 IPDDLKFLWN
-523 EITYKPVFNDVLVA
+523 EYPYKPVFNDVLVA
-537 SSYVRSL
+537 SSYVRTL

-560 SYEITLPVT
+560 SYEITMPVT
-569 NKVLL
+569 NTKLL

-589 DPTTKKVVNAAKAKI
+589 DPTTKTVVNAAKAKI

>member
-23 GALKLERNT
+23 GALKLERNA
-32 APAKVAVKASP
+32 APAKMAVKASP

-57 SSDNFGQSGLGIANL
+57 SSDNFGQSGLGIAPL

-94 MKVVGIRYVVLAP
+94 MKVVGIRYAVLAS
-107 NLVAKVMLG
+107 NLVSKVLLG

-168 QKAVKQGN
+168 QKAVKQGS

-215 NFGSEFGNICIQLI
+215 NFGDEFGNICIQLI
-229 VEGQPAGNFLSPVQ
+229 VEGQPAGNFLTPVQ

-275 YTQNGVTSAEQTVD
+275 YTQNGVTSAEQSVD

-305 EGAAAPG
+305 EGAAAAG
-312 KYDFTL
+312 NHDFTL

-330 AVSSIKS
+330 AVTSIKS
-337 KNETMAKD
+337 KNETMAKEL
-345 FKPVVLMEENT
+345 KPVVLMEEFT

-371 NAAEKFGDQFVGVAI
+371 NAAEKFGDQFVGIAI
-386 HQFSASD
+386 HQYSGSD

-400 ANLGFAGSAPIC
+400 ANLKFGGAPSC
-412 KLNRSSSKI
+412 KLNRATGDL
-421 DPYLGSESSICDDIA
+421 DPYMGSGEDICDDIA
-436 ALLTKIPDAALTVK
+436 EFLKWIPDAALTVK
-450 AEWGAADNGELT
+450 AEWGAADDGKLT

-487 GEGDNWNQAN
+487 GENDNWIQSN
-497 YYSKYYASQTGLSYE
+497 YYSSAYSSLTGMTYAS
-512 TIPDDLKFLWN
+512 IPDDLKFLWN
-523 EITYKPVFNDVLVA
+523 EYPYKPVFNDVLVA
-537 SSYVRSL
+537 SSYVRTL

-560 SYEITLPVT
+560 SYEITMPVT
-569 NKVLL
+569 NTKLL

-589 DPTTKKVVNAAKAKI
+589 DPTTKTVVNAAKAKI